1 MTTSEYRR
9 YVLKPEMA
17 DEFIAWYRAGV
28 PAIRARFGFTVE
40 WVVIDRERLAFDWL
54 VSHPGT
60 EEDFRAAERE
70 FEASEAWRA
79 CLARIAPAL
88 DALDAAFVEVLF
100 PGIEPAP

>member
-1 MTTSEYRR
+1 MTTYEHRR

-40 WVVIDRERLAFDWL
+40 WIVIDRGRLGFDWL

-60 EEDFRAAERE
+60 PDDFRAAERE
-70 FEASEAWRA
+70 LEASEEWREY
-79 CLARIAPAL
+79 LSRIAPSLDGL
-88 DALDAAFVEVLF
+88 DASFVDLIV
-100 PGIEPAP
+100 P